1 MNDVLFVI
9 IALSATFAFLV
20 GVVAG
25 TWSTLLL
32 SLGIGIGL
40 LWLINRL
47 P

>member
-20 GVVAG
+20 GVVAVG
-25 TWSTLLL
+25 ARAARRDT
-32 SLGIGIGL
+32 
-40 LWLINRL
+40 